1 MSGAMHTHQVGYD
14 LQTPPEDL
22 YSEFVNDKE
31 SELEGEIQEC
41 IGTNTSPEFCEEL
54 FEELFEDL
62 TQELMAF
69 VCGKSDKLKAV
80 LKSRLLEI
88 AEKQVREE
96 TNISY

>member
-1 MSGAMHTHQVGYD
+1 MSMHAQVGYD
-14 LQTPPEDL
+14 LETPPEDL

-41 IGTNTSPEFCEEL
+41 IGTNTSPEFC
-54 FEELFEDL
+54 EELFEDL

-96 TNISY
+96 AETSY